1 MIADESTKNLT
12 KNNSSSKILIE
23 LEEVSDDIK
32 INEFDFSLENKIMTI
47 NTKYPNKD
55 LPIIMSKI
63 NELNLSIAHIEI
75 KKTTLEQIFL
85 KLTNNEILNK

>member
-1 MIADESTKNLT
+1 MIVDDSTKNLT

-23 LEEVSDDIK
+23 LEKVSDDIK

-47 NTKYPNKD
+47 DTKHPNKD